1 MLRHYLT
8 MTLAVLKRRP
18 FYTAISLFGISF
30 TLLVLMVIAA
40 MADHALAQMAP
51 ESRQE
56 RMIGVHSAVMYGP
69 HSTWNSDAGYLL
81 FDRYARQL
89 PGVEE
94 LTLFASFQTV
104 STYLGEQRIASNLK
118 RTDAA
123 FWRVFDFTFLEGG
136 PYGQAD
142 VDEARFVAV
151 ISRESRQ
158 RLFGGAAAL
167 GKSFEADGQSFR
179 VVGVVEN
186 VPDIRFVPF
195 GDIFAPLTTAK
206 TDAYKQQIMGGFHA
220 VALAR
225 RVDDLPIIREE
236 FNARLTRAELPE
248 KEYTSIVA
256 PFETH
261 FDSIAREGPW
271 ADRKSPERQ
280 GPRLVLLL
288 AILAVLFVT
297 LPTVNLININ
307 VSRILERASEIG
319 VRKAFGAP
327 TRTLVAQFIV
337 ENVLL
342 TLAGGAIGLLLSAL
356 VLRAL
361 NQSGFVAHSA
371 FAVNLRVFGYGTLM
385 AIAFGL
391 FSGVY
396 PAWRMARLHP
406 VDALKGGPSR

>member
-1 MLRHYLT
+1 MLTHYFT
-8 MTLAVLKRRP
+8 MTIAVLKRRP

-30 TLLVLMVIAA
+30 TLLVLMVMSA
-40 MADHALAQMAP
+40 MADHMLAPMAP
-51 ESRQE
+51 ESRQA
-56 RMIGVHSAVMYGP
+56 RMLGVHSATMFGP
-69 HSTWNSDAGYLL
+69 NNTWNSDAGYLL
-81 FDRYARQL
+81 FDRYAKNL

-94 LTLFASFQTV
+94 LTLFTSFQTV
-104 STYLGEQRIASNLK
+104 TTYLGDQRISSNLK

-136 PYGQAD
+136 PYGKAD

-186 VPDIRFVPF
+186 VSDMRFVPY
-195 GDIFAPLTTAK
+195 GDVFAPLTTAK
-206 TDAYKQQIMGGFHA
+206 SNAYKQQIMGGFHA

-225 RVDDLPIIREE
+225 TTSDLPIIREE
-236 FNARLTRAELPE
+236 FNSRIAKAELPD
-248 KEYTSIVA
+248 KGYTAIVA

-261 FDSIAREGPW
+261 YDSIAREGPW
-271 ADRKSPERQ
+271 ADRRSPDRQ
-280 GPRLVLLL
+280 GSKLTLLV
-288 AILAVLFVT
+288 AVLAVLFVT
-297 LPTVNLININ
+297 LPTVNLINVNI
-307 VSRILERASEIG
+307 SRILERASEIG

-327 TRTLVAQFIV
+327 TRTLVAQFVV
-337 ENVLL
+337 ENVIL
-342 TLAGGAIGLLLSAL
+342 TLAGGAIGLVLSAL
-356 VLRAL
+356 VLRAI

-371 FAVNLRVFGYGTLM
+371 FTVNVRVFTYGTLL

-391 FSGVY
+391 ISGVY

-406 VDALKGGPSR
+406 VEALKGGPSR

>member
-1 MLRHYLT
+1 
-8 MTLAVLKRRP
+8 
-18 FYTAISLFGISF
+18 
-30 TLLVLMVIAA
+30 
-40 MADHALAQMAP
+40 
-51 ESRQE
+51 
-56 RMIGVHSAVMYGP
+56 
-69 HSTWNSDAGYLL
+69 
-81 FDRYARQL
+81 L
-89 PGVEE
+89 PGVEA
-94 LTLFASFQTV
+94 LTLFSGFQTV
-104 STYLGEQRIASNLK
+104 TTYLGDQRITNNLK

-123 FWRVFDFTFLEGG
+123 FWRVFDFTFLEGQ

-142 VDEARFVAV
+142 IDEARLVAV
-151 ISRESRQ
+151 ITREARQ

-167 GKSFEADGQSFR
+167 AKRFEADGQTLR

-186 VPDIRFVPF
+186 VSDIRVVPF
-195 GDIFAPLTTAK
+195 ADVYAPLTTAK
-206 TDAYKQQIMGGFHA
+206 TDAYKQQIMGGMHA
-220 VALAR
+220 VALGR
-225 RVDDLPIIREE
+225 TVDDLPIIREE
-236 FNARLTRAELPE
+236 FNARIARAELPD
-248 KEYTSIVA
+248 KEYTAIVA

-280 GPRLVLLL
+280 GYKLVLLI
-288 AILAVLFVT
+288 AVLAVLFVT
-297 LPTVNLININ
+297 LPTVNLINVN

-327 TRTLVAQFIV
+327 TRTLVAQFVV

-342 TLAGGAIGLLLSAL
+342 TLAGGAIGLVLSAF
-356 VLRAL
+356 VLRAI
-361 NQSGFVAHSA
+361 NQSGFLAHSA
-371 FAVNLRVFGYGTLM
+371 LTVNLRVFAYGTLL